1 MLEEGGTAGGQVA
14 RGLGMQVA
22 PPLAYCNQPQTL
34 FTKQFL
40 VPPVPLPSDIAA
52 MHASAPPCSL
62 PLPTSHCSQVM
73 QRIVPSRSLLF
84 FPDHTSFTLGAAV
97 QAHRHPGQR
106 RALGCGAQIR
116 QQPGAEIHPAGHEVR
131 LWGGKLECVEAC
143 FCTALAVA
151 PAVTSAVV
159 LAVVLTAALTVALQP
174 DMLRLAVQC
183 LRLDHDPPTG

>member
-1 MLEEGGTAGGQVA
+1 MA

-52 MHASAPPCSL
+52 IYASAPPCSL
-62 PLPTSHCSQVM
+62 PLPTSDCSQAM
-73 QRIVPSRSLLF
+73 QRVVPSRSLLF

-131 LWGGKLECVEAC
+131 VWGGSWSVGKRVSVLRW
-143 FCTALAVA
+143 LW
-151 PAVTSAVV
+151 PPAVV
-159 LAVVLTAALTVALQP
+159 LIVALLAVP
-174 DMLRLAVQC
+174 RADMLCLAVRC
-183 LRLDHDPPTG
+183 LRLDHNPPAG